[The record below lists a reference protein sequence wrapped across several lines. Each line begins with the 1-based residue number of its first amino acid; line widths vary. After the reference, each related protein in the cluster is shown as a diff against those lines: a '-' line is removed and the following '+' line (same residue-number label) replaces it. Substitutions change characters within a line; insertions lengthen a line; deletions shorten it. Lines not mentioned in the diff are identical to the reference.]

1 MTTASPRRRTAR
13 PIDPRR
19 WLLQRNAYELLQ
31 KLEAA
36 AASSDPEKEV
46 VHRLR
51 TGTRRS
57 GALLESLLDRPGTS
71 REFANKQKQARR
83 LLRQW
88 KKLRR
93 AAGHVRDLDV
103 HLDLLEKLRK
113 AAAKITAANMPVL
126 QPQFESLEAW
136 LKTHRSREAA
146 ALQNEA
152 KKRLERCREL
162 TAAVLGEAPDP
173 AAALVTPSAPARRAV
188 SPAKLALEDFHAVS
202 AATPHLD
209 PRNLHDFRKSSKQA
223 RYVAE
228 AGGNQ
233 PDAVAVDKALK
244 RIQDA
249 IGDWH
254 DLDALHAEAR
264 EALGK
269 NGPELMQLLHDQAE
283 KKMKLA
289 IESSERMRRRL
300 LGERLAL
307 RAPRR

>member
-1 MTTASPRRRTAR
+1 MTTASRSTFPIF

-31 KLEAA
+31 RLEAA
-36 AASSDPEKEV
+36 ASTSDPDPEV

-57 GALLESLLDRPGTS
+57 GALLESLLERPGRS
-71 REFANKQKQARR
+71 REFFGKQKQAGK

-93 AAGHVRDLDV
+93 AAGAVRDLDV
-103 HLDLLEKLRK
+103 HLELLEKLRK
-113 AAAKITAANMPVL
+113 TATKSTDAKLPLL
-126 QPQFESLEAW
+126 QTQFERLEAW
-136 LKTHRSREAA
+136 LKLHRSREAA
-146 ALQNEA
+146 ALQGQSR
-152 KKRLERCREL
+152 KRLDRCKEL
-162 TAAVLGEAPDP
+162 TTAVLGEALNF
-173 AAALVTPSAPARRAV
+173 AAAPIVPLGPGRSTV
-188 SPAKLALEDFHAVS
+188 SPARLALEDFYGVS
-202 AATPHLD
+202 EANPHLD
-209 PRNLHDFRKSSKQA
+209 SANLHDFRKATKQA

-228 AGGNQ
+228 AGQRQ

-264 EALGK
+264 KALGDSSEVEALLRG
-269 NGPELMQLLHDQAE
+269 MAE
-283 KKMKLA
+283 KKMLQA
-289 IESSERMRRRL
+289 IAFSERMRRRL

-307 RAPRR
+307 RGRRK